1 MAHLLNQTAKDLGR
15 FTKGVLAR
23 QQGIGQALHYRNIS
37 LFTLL
42 TSSQPLT
49 YQ

>member
-1 MAHLLNQTAKDLGR
+1 MAHLLNQTAKDLER

-23 QQGIGQALHYRNIS
+23 QQGIGQALYYRNIS

-42 TSSQPLT
+42 ASS
-49 YQ
+49 